1 MATYPVKAKK
11 RVPQKARKDE
21 VAVEPVRTSFFN
33 FRYSSTEVSL
43 IDGKTR
49 IKSRQTRFEDGK
61 LTSEGWKVSCIA
73 ARSTKRFARLSGSSG
88 NLSRYSCRS
97 AIERLLL

>member
-21 VAVEPVRTSFFN
+21 VAVEPVRASFFN

-61 LTSEGWKVSCIA
+61 LTSEAFEGE
-73 ARSTKRFARLSGSSG
+73 LH
-88 NLSRYSCRS
+88 RS
-97 AIERLLL
+97 AFDQAVRETQRQFWKSLSLFLPFRD